1 MTRPHPPH
9 SPRRP
14 RRPHLLFLLIPFLL
28 FLVAL
33 PFVNRVQPVVLGLPF
48 LFFWLLLATV
58 VTPFAVWLAWR
69 GDHRAGD
76 HT

>member
-1 MTRPHPPH
+1 MG
-9 SPRRP
+9 SPAVT
-14 RRPHLLFLLIPFLL
+14 RPHLLYLLVPFLL

-33 PFVNRVQPVVLGLPF
+33 PFVNRVEPTVLGLPF

-69 GDHRAGD
+69 GDHGGES
-76 HT
+76 